1 MQLRTWLHQS
11 RDRLAADLHPD
22 DVLDRLIGPGLLSP
36 AEALEIDRLASR
48 EAKVRRLIR
57 LIDWRDSDRLLATFR
72 DSLLADYRWL
82 AEPPDCRVTDAAS
95 VTVADGGGDVGCGSP
110 LIPPLVGDAACRI
123 GRVAADD
130 ALKAA
135 SLEFRADSISQVS
148 IPPLV
153 AVSPQSEPS
162 GIGAASQQPAISRAH
177 LELVCSNALALENW
191 RAITR
196 DLGVAEDDI
205 ECAQARQPLD
215 LRGQCCDALRLWSTQ
230 YEGASLPALL
240 RALRKQKLNR
250 LAARLAS
257 L

>member
-1 MQLRTWLHQS
+1 LRTWLHQS

-48 EAKVRRLIR
+48 EAKGLDCWPTIAGWPR
-57 LIDWRDSDRLLATFR
+57 A
-72 DSLLADYRWL
+72 A
-82 AEPPDCRVTDAAS
+82 DCRVTDAAS

-135 SLEFRADSISQVS
+135 SLEFRADSVH
-148 IPPLV
+148 
-153 AVSPQSEPS
+153 ATTRGVSPQSEPS

-196 DLGVAEDDI
+196 DLASPRTTSS
-205 ECAQARQPLD
+205 ARRRPTAGLA
-215 LRGQCCDALRLWSTQ
+215 RQCCDALRLWSTQ
-230 YEGASLPALL
+230 YE
-240 RALRKQKLNR
+240 
-250 LAARLAS
+250 
-257 L
+257 